1 MKIIFTFIVFL
12 SLQVSLL
19 GQNFCNVETIYGHNF
34 DVVVMR
40 SQVSK
45 DIAITNNGNEKVS
58 LNSVIINSHY
68 EDYISFPDFQSPVE
82 IYPSESYTLKV
93 ILKAKQNID
102 FRGIIFLN
110 VTCSN
115 FQYSIPVEI
124 KATITTGGD
133 ARITDNLH
141 GPELIDAI
149 SGYLQNHNSFSY
161 RDARKL
167 FWGSFD
173 KKDGLVECVY
183 TGKTIDPGIDPDFAV
198 LDGLGF
204 NTEHTWPRSLGAS
217 NEPAESDINHLF
229 VTDKTANDK
238 RANYP
243 FGFVESDITYENG
256 GSKLGKNSDGETVFE
271 VRDKYK
277 GNIARAIFY
286 FAIRYNNPTNFLNR
300 QERDLRAWMQIDPV
314 DASEYSRNDSV
325 IKYQK
330 RSNLFIQYPE
340 LLDRMPSIS
349 MRAYPEYVPNYFL
362 SDTGIVFDLSK
373 FDASA
378 KIRIWITN
386 FSNKSGNDAIPFVI
400 HGIETSVTEDIF
412 DLEFESQNLFIPV
425 DSIGYIDIKC
435 KNLNI
440 NASGRIKINYDNS
453 HSEIVNVYAVN
464 ASVSVK
470 DFNEMHY
477 SVKNYPN
484 PASESTNI
492 ELSGIYSSQSLR
504 SVKVYDMLQGEVADI
519 TSNVRFSDSKASVD
533 LSPSSIVKSGQVYFV
548 RFEMTSGFSIIHPI
562 IFLN

>member
-1 MKIIFTFIVFL
+1 MKIIFTIIVFL

-19 GQNFCNVETIYGHNF
+19 GQNFCNVKTLYSYNF
-34 DVVVMR
+34 GTLVIR
-40 SQVSK
+40 NQVSK
-45 DIAITNNGNEKVS
+45 DITITNNGNEKVS
-58 LNSVIINSHY
+58 LNSVIMNSHY
-68 EDYISFPDFQSPVE
+68 DDYISFPDFQSPVE
-82 IYPSESYTLKV
+82 INPAESYILKV
-93 ILKAKQNID
+93 VIDAKQNIE
-102 FRGIIFLN
+102 FAGILFLN
-110 VTCSN
+110 VSCSN

-124 KATITTGGD
+124 KAYITLGQIAHETN
-133 ARITDNLH
+133 NLF

-149 SGYLQNHNSFSY
+149 SAYLKNHNSFSY

-229 VTDKTANDK
+229 VTDKTTNDK

-243 FGFVESDITYENG
+243 FGFVSSNVTYENG

-277 GNIARAIFY
+277 GNIARAMLY
-286 FAIRYNNPTNFLNR
+286 FALRYNNPTKFLDK
-300 QERDLRAWMQIDPV
+300 QENDLREWFKSDPV
-314 DASEYSRNDSV
+314 DASEYARNDSV

-340 LLDRMPSIS
+340 LLDRIPSIS
-349 MRAYPEYVPNYFL
+349 LRTYPEYVPNYFV

-373 FDASA
+373 FDATA

-386 FSNKSGNDAIPFVI
+386 FSNKSGNDAIPFI
-400 HGIETSVTEDIF
+400 INKITTSETEEFF
-412 DLEFESQNLFIPV
+412 DVEYDTQKLIMPL
-425 DSIGYIDIKC
+425 DSICYLDIIC
-435 KNLNI
+435 KNISN
-440 NASGRIKINYDNS
+440 NASGKIVFNYANNNT
-453 HSEIVNVYAVN
+453 EIVNVYAVN
-464 ASVSVK
+464 AHVSVK
-470 DFNEMHY
+470 DFDKKTY
-477 SVKNYPN
+477 FVKNFPN
-484 PASESTNI
+484 PATEFTNI
-492 ELSGIYSSQSLR
+492 ELSGIHSSQSLR

-519 TSNVRFSDSKASVD
+519 TSDVRFSESKASVD
-533 LSPSSIVKSGQVYFV
+533 LSSSSIIKSGQVYFV
-548 RFEMTSGFSIIHPI
+548 RFEMSSGFSIIHPI